1 MTHEGDK
8 SILIADDNQDR
19 LTFVALLLKQAGYK
33 VLTACDGLE
42 AIAVARAERPLV
54 VISDVMMPRATG
66 IDLCRWMRADE
77 ELRAVPVLL
86 VSALRVDEASAVEG
100 LRAGADDYLEAPFDP
115 MRLVAKVARLAER
128 ARFEAALRE
137 SEERYALAA
146 GGANDGLW
154 DWRLKPGKIYYS
166 TRWKAMLGYD
176 EDEIGDAPEEWL
188 GRVHPEDEARLRSK
202 LEAHARDG
210 GAHFEIEHR
219 VLHKEGY
226 YRWML
231 CRGLAVRDGEGRV
244 IRMAGSLT
252 DITERKLAEARLV
265 HDALHDSLTGLP
277 NRALFM
283 DRLSH
288 ALERAT
294 RHTEFSFA
302 VIFIDLDRF
311 KMVNDSFGHAAGDA
325 LLAEVAARLCECLR
339 AGDTVARLGGDE
351 FTVLVEDLEHARDA
365 IGTAERIQ
373 ARFAR
378 PFDLGGHEVFASASV
393 GVALSAIGYE
403 RPEDILR
410 DANTAMHRAKSQ
422 GRACHRVFDMTMHT
436 QAAALLQLE
445 TDLRH
450 AVEREEF
457 RVCYQPIV
465 SLGTGRVMGVEAL
478 VRWCHPERGLL
489 APDEFI
495 GVAEETGAIIDID
508 RWVLLESCR
517 RLRRWQMRYPSEP
530 PLSVSVN
537 LSAKQFSR
545 PDLVGCVERVL
556 RETGLPASS
565 LKLEITESALM
576 GREESVAETLVRLK
590 SLGAEIYLD
599 DFGTGYSSLSYLHR
613 FRIDVLKIDREFVG
627 RIGAASESSEIAGA
641 IVTMAHSLG
650 MTVVAEGVETRAQRA
665 ALEAMGCEY
674 GQGILFSRP
683 VEHSAID
690 TLLKRRAAPPANTA
704 LQRYASRRA

>member
-1 MTHEGDK
+1 MTHEGDTT
-8 SILIADDNQDR
+8 ILIADDNQDR
-19 LTFVALLLKQAGYK
+19 LSFVALLLKQAGYK
-33 VLTACDGLE
+33 VLTAGDGQE
-42 AIAVARAERPLV
+42 AFEIARDQRPLV

-66 IDLCRWMRADE
+66 IDLCRWMRAHE
-77 ELRAVPVLL
+77 ALRAVPVLL
-86 VSALRVDEASAVEG
+86 LSALRVDEASAVEG

-115 MRLVAKVARLAER
+115 MRLVAKVARLVER

-154 DWRLKPGKIYYS
+154 DWRLKPGEIYYS
-166 TRWKAMLGYD
+166 ARWKAMLGYA
-176 EDEIGDAPEEWL
+176 EDEIGDRPEEWM
-188 GRVHPEDEARLRSK
+188 GRVHPEDEARLRSE
-202 LEAHARDG
+202 LEAHARGG

-219 VLHKEGY
+219 VLHRDGD

-231 CRGLAVRDGEGRV
+231 CRGMAVRDGEGRV

-252 DITERKLAEARLV
+252 DITERKLSEERLL

-283 DRLSH
+283 DRLGH
-288 ALERAT
+288 ALERAK
-294 RHTEFSFA
+294 RHPEFSFA

-325 LLAEVAARLCECLR
+325 LLAEVATRLCECLR

-351 FTVLVEDLEHARDA
+351 FTVLVEDLDDVGDA
-365 IGTAERIQ
+365 TATAERIQ

-393 GVALSAIGYE
+393 GVALNAIGYD

-436 QAAALLQLE
+436 HAATLLRLE
-445 TDLRH
+445 TDLRR

-457 RVCYQPIV
+457 TVCYQPIV
-465 SLGTGRVMGVEAL
+465 SLGSGRIMGVEAL
-478 VRWCHPERGLL
+478 VRWLHPERGLL
-489 APDEFI
+489 TPDEFI
-495 GVAEETGAIIDID
+495 GVAEETGVIIDID
-508 RWVLLESCR
+508 RWVLKESCR
-517 RLRRWQMRYPSEP
+517 RLRRWQRCFPGGP

-545 PDLVGCVERVL
+545 PDLVACVERVL
-556 RETGLPASS
+556 RETGLSASS
-565 LKLEITESALM
+565 LKMEITESALM
-576 GREESVAETLVRLK
+576 GREESVAQTLERLK
-590 SLGAEIYLD
+590 ALGAEIYLD

-627 RIGAASESSEIAGA
+627 RIGAGAESSEIAGA

-674 GQGILFSRP
+674 GQGILFSGP
-683 VEHSAID
+683 VAPSAID
-690 TLLKRRAAPPANTA
+690 AMLGRQAAPPAGVA
-704 LQRYASRRA
+704 LKRWA